1 MSEPAFNRPLF
12 AKELAMDQVL
22 ERHSAPEAVETIEAT
37 LNYIVNSGEKLFT
50 ETGGPGGLDR
60 RSGGTVDPRQVVI
73 HNGRPHVQEF
83 ALERDGFRFVRHDT
97 KVADFFDEDEVRRV
111 YYPEMEAL
119 VKAESGAARVVVFD
133 HTLRTADD
141 EMRAQRKIREVVP
154 RVHNDYTEWSG
165 PQRVRDILP
174 EEADA
179 LLARRFAII
188 QVWRPIRL
196 PVESFPLAIC
206 DARSVS
212 FDDLVISERRYP
224 NRVGQTYAITYNPK
238 HKWFWFPRMRRE
250 EAIVF
255 KVFDALKDGRARW
268 TAHTAFDD
276 PTSPPNARP
285 RESIEIRTLAF
296 F

>member
-1 MSEPAFNRPLF
+1 MAQPA
-12 AKELAMDQVL
+12 EL
-22 ERHSAPEAVETIEAT
+22 ETAPDTIEAE
-37 LNYIVNSGEKLFT
+37 LIYLAKADKLVT
-50 ETGGPGGLDR
+50 YVAKPGGVDER
-60 RSGGTVDPRQVVI
+60 EGGQSETHRVRLQ
-73 HNGRPHVQEF
+73 NGRPLADGFEF
-83 ALERDGFRFVRHDT
+83 EREGFRFVPHRT
-97 KVADFFDEDEVRRV
+97 AVGNFFDEDEIRRV
-111 YYPEMEAL
+111 YYPECEAL
-119 VKAESGAARVVVFD
+119 IKQVSGAKRVVVFD
-133 HTLRTADD
+133 HTLRTASDS
-141 EMRAQRKIREVVP
+141 QRESQKIRDIVS

-165 PQRVRDILP
+165 PQRVRDLLP

-188 QVWRPIRL
+188 QVWRPIRH

-224 NRVGQTYAITYNPK
+224 NRVGQTYALTYNPA

-255 KVFDALKDGRARW
+255 KVFDSLKDGRARW

-276 PTSPPNARP
+276 PTAPPNARP